1 MTQADDLFAAGVDHH
16 HAGRLN
22 EAEKAYFAVLKVEPG
37 HIGALSNL
45 GRIARVRGDVDG
57 ALRHYRAAC
66 SGEAAP
72 AEVFFNL
79 ANTLR
84 DTGDTK
90 GAIREYERALR
101 INPSLAPARNALEKL
116 RPAGQTR
123 AERTRLAEQKL
134 NEGDGDAAVALLR
147 QIVQE
152 NPEDATA
159 LQNLG
164 YLFRSTGHYRA
175 ALNCY
180 DQASRLSDDLMIR
193 VEMANCMVNIGAFA
207 KARRELEKLIV
218 TPQGR
223 RAATSSYLMSL
234 LYDPAVSARFICDE
248 HVRLTSEWKRRKT
261 PENKRGANDRVRVVY
276 LTADFFGSHPVSQFL
291 APVLRAHADLA
302 IGVESF
308 AYISKPRA
316 DDTARQ
322 MSALV
327 AARSIDAMDDEA
339 AARLI
344 RSDNIDLLIDL
355 SGHTSGRRLSLLGL
369 RPAPVQAC
377 FIGYPST
384 TGFGAVDWL
393 IGDWRLFPAGA
404 EEFYAEK
411 LARLPDAFLAFAPP
425 VAMPPPRPRR
435 AEGPVTFGSLNH
447 LPKMNA
453 DVVRVWAEI
462 LNGAPGSRLFLQCAA
477 FAEPETCEEIR
488 RSFAAKGIAKE
499 RLTLSPP
506 QPFHEAMKR
515 YHEIDIALDPFPYN
529 GGTTTAHALW
539 MGVPV
544 VSLTGDYFCRR
555 MGESLLHAAGA
566 QAHIA
571 KDQCDY
577 VRIAVDLAD
586 DIAGGRDVR
595 GARLDANAGAPL
607 FDTDK
612 YARDLAVLYKQLVS

>member
-1 MTQADDLFAAGVDHH
+1 MTQTEDLFSVGVDHH

-22 EAEKAYFAVLKVEPG
+22 EAEKFYLAVLKVDPG
-37 HIGALSNL
+37 HVGALSNL
-45 GRIARVRGDVDG
+45 GRIARARGDVAG
-57 ALRHYRAAC
+57 ALRYYRAAC

-84 DTGDTK
+84 DTGDAA

-101 INPSLAPARNALEKL
+101 MNPSLAPARSALEKF
-116 RPAGQTR
+116 RPGGQTSE
-123 AERTRLAEQKL
+123 ERTRLAERKL

-180 DQASRLSDDLMIR
+180 DKASRLSDDLMIR
-193 VEMANCMVNIGAFA
+193 VEMANCMVNIGAFDR
-207 KARRELEKLIV
+207 ARGELEKLIV

-248 HVRLTSEWKRRKT
+248 HVRLTKEWTSRDA
-261 PENKRGANDRVRVVY
+261 PEYAHNANDRLRVGY

-291 APVLRAHADLA
+291 APVLRAHADPA
-302 IGVESF
+302 FGVDSF
-308 AYISKPRA
+308 AYIAKPRA
-316 DDTARQ
+316 DDTARR

-327 AARSIDAMDDEA
+327 AERMIDAMNDEA
-339 AARLI
+339 AAQLI
-344 RSDNIDLLIDL
+344 RSDNLDLLVDL

-393 IGDWRLFPAGA
+393 IGDWRLFPDGA
-404 EEFYAEK
+404 EQFYPEK
-411 LARLPDAFLAFAPP
+411 LARLPDAFLAFEPPPAMPAPP
-425 VAMPPPRPRR
+425 PTR

-447 LPKMNA
+447 LPKLNA

-477 FAEPETCEEIR
+477 FAESETCEDVR
-488 RSFAAKGIAKE
+488 RSFGAHGIAKE

-515 YHEIDIALDPFPYN
+515 YNEIDIALDPFPYN

-544 VSLTGDYFCRR
+544 ISLTGDYFCRR
-555 MGESLLHAAGA
+555 MGESLLHAAGG
-566 QAHIA
+566 QAHIT
-571 KDQCDY
+571 KDESDY
-577 VRIAVDLAD
+577 VRVAVDLAA
-586 DIAGGRDVR
+586 DIEGGRDVR
-595 GARLDANAGAPL
+595 GARLAANRAAPL
-607 FDTDK
+607 FDTAK
-612 YARDLAVLYKQLVS
+612 YARDLAAIYKQLVS